1 VSNAALTLGNSFICL
16 SSSSQKYSFAV
27 HLLGLFDCAF
37 GPEIKNKD
45 SNMVTVKAFTY
56 LKMLNKVIV

>member
-1 VSNAALTLGNSFICL
+1 
-16 SSSSQKYSFAV
+16 V